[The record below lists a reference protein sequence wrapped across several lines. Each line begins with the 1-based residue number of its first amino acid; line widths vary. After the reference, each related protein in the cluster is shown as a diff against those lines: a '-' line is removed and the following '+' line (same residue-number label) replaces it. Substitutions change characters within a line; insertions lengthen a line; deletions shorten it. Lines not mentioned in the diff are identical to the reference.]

1 MPVVPKVVPASRF
14 NFLAAVIT
22 LVDSGLIG
30 SGTNPPASV
39 LHLDRRHPASFGRA
53 VRLLKP
59 EAFEQVFKEN
69 ERARTDSLLVM
80 VRPNVVGH
88 ARLGM
93 VIAKRLLPRA
103 VDRNRVKRCVRETF
117 RLQRVDLPAC
127 DFVVRLIAKPGPGQE
142 ARDLA
147 RSLTRAGLRALNK
160 WPVLPLTE

>member
-1 MPVVPKVVPASRF
+1 MR
-14 NFLAAVIT
+14 
-22 LVDSGLIG
+22 
-30 SGTNPPASV
+30 PPASA

-53 VRLLKP
+53 LRLLASD
-59 EAFEQVFKEN
+59 AFERVFQEN

-80 VRPNVVGH
+80 VRPNVLGH

-93 VIAKRLLPRA
+93 VIAKRVLPRA

-117 RLQRVDLPAC
+117 RLQQRDLPAC
-127 DFVVRLIAKPGPGQE
+127 DFVIRLIAKPRPGQE

-147 RSLTRAGLRALNK
+147 RSLMRAGQRALNK